1 MPDLL
6 ILTTFA
12 VVAILT
18 FLLAQSLRRMGQ
30 DPLRER
36 LEAFAQ
42 SPESLPTE
50 REPSPLVASL
60 AGQMPQTTLET
71 DALDLALRRA
81 GLFSAAAK
89 TQHLALRNG
98 LVISAVLITATI
110 AVIIGP
116 QYEEL
121 VLKVVGFGIAAAVL
135 CWAIPRLLLEVA
147 GARRVERIRRSLPY
161 ALDMITMCVTGG
173 SSLRDAIIHVGRDI
187 AGSHPD
193 LAVELLIVRQQ
204 AELSSL
210 EFALRQFARR
220 IAVPE
225 VEAIYSLVT
234 HLERLGVNAGAAL
247 QEYADGMR
255 QKWRQQAEERANAA
269 TVKLL
274 FPLALCLMPSV
285 LILLWGPAAVDLWKF
300 LKEGGMA
307 SLR

>member
-1 MPDLL
+1 MAELL
-6 ILTTFA
+6 ILVTFF

-18 FLLAQSLRRMGQ
+18 FLLGLSLRRIGQ

-36 LEAFAQ
+36 LETFAQ
-42 SPESLPTE
+42 YSEAANAE
-50 REPSPLVASL
+50 RDPGPLTKSL
-60 AGQMPQTTLET
+60 AGQLPQSFDEGV
-71 DALDLALRRA
+71 LDMNLRRA

-89 TQHLALRNG
+89 TRHQALRNG
-98 LVISAVLITATI
+98 LVIFAVLLTSTIAVLI
-110 AVIIGP
+110 GP
-116 QYEEL
+116 QRESL
-121 VLKVVGFGIAAAVL
+121 VLEVIGFGVAAAIL
-135 CWAIPRLLLEVA
+135 GWAIPGLLLQFA
-147 GARRVERIRRSLPY
+147 GARRVERIRRALPF

-173 SSLRDAIIHVGRDI
+173 SSLRDAIVHVGRDI

-234 HLERLGVNAGAAL
+234 HLEKLGVNAGAAL

-255 QKWRQQAEERANAA
+255 LKWRQQAEERANAA

-307 SLR
+307 TLRQ

>member
-1 MPDLL
+1 MPELL
-6 ILTTFA
+6 ILATFI
-12 VVAILT
+12 VVATLT
-18 FLLAQSLRRMGQ
+18 FLLAQSLRRLGQ

-36 LEAFAQ
+36 IESLAQ
-42 SPESLPTE
+42 SEELSPGDRDPG
-50 REPSPLVASL
+50 PLVKSL
-60 AGQMPQTTLET
+60 AGQMPRT
-71 DALDLALRRA
+71 ALDNGELHLALRRA
-81 GLFSAAAK
+81 GLFSATAR
-89 TQHLALRNG
+89 TRYLAVRNG
-98 LVISAVLITATI
+98 SIIAAILMTATA
-110 AVIIGP
+110 AVVIGP
-116 QYEEL
+116 QRETL
-121 VLKVVGFGIAAAVL
+121 VLQVMGVGLAVTVL
-135 CWAIPRLLLEVA
+135 CWAVPRLLLQFA
-147 GARRVERIRRSLPY
+147 GARRVERIRQSLPY
-161 ALDMITMCVTGG
+161 ALDMITMCITGG
-173 SSLRDAIIHVGRDI
+173 SSFRDAIVHVGRDI

-210 EFALRQFARR
+210 EFALRQFAGR

-234 HLERLGVNAGAAL
+234 HLEKLGVNAGAAL

-307 SLR
+307 TLR